1 MENFKCP
8 HCDKE
13 IDSVLIKNHFKESE
27 KKRLRNE
34 IEKEIGGENDKK
46 IEARLMRER
55 ESDKMKLEQERER
68 DKLKMDRLKKAMLNV
83 KQTADKGQKQA
94 DQGLAVD
101 QGSSQENVLGKYL
114 KEQFSGDNFYQF
126 KKGEPGADWLQDVK
140 NEKGKIVGK
149 ILYESK
155 DEPSSF
161 QSKWEPKLQ
170 NDMKDSNADLGV
182 IFSASVPRDFS
193 KKQEFQKK
201 GNIYICKNDS
211 YALKFIV
218 MVLRMNLI
226 MKDSLKVKGKEN
238 LLTAFDL
245 LEDSRT
251 RNFLSLLDM
260 GHKKAIKDA
269 SKLVTSAEKNL
280 INLKGSDEQYESFL
294 KLLEEL
300 VAIEFSF
307 KKKNKI

>member
-1 MENFKCP
+1 MEPEPDNYGGNVIVLEGDKSLVKENF
-8 HCDKE
+8 DKY
-13 IDSVLIKNHFKESE
+13 ILDLKNHG
-27 KKRLRNE
+27 NAN
-34 IEKEIGGENDKK
+34 ID
-46 IEARLMRER
+46 
-55 ESDKMKLEQERER
+55 
-68 DKLKMDRLKKAMLNV
+68 MLFCV
-83 KQTADKGQKQA
+83 PPSWVVETKG
-94 DQGLAVD
+94 
-101 QGSSQENVLGKYL
+101 
-114 KEQFSGDNFYQF
+114 
-126 KKGEPGADWLQDVK
+126 K

-170 NDMKDSNADLGV
+170 NDMKASNADLGV

-193 KKQEFQKK
+193 KKLEFQKK
-201 GNIYICKNDS
+201 GNIYICKNDY

-226 MKDSLKVKGKEN
+226 MKDSLKAKGKEN
-238 LLTAFDL
+238 LLTALDL

-269 SKLVTSAEKNL
+269 SKLVTAAEKHL
-280 INLKGSDEQYESFL
+280 TNLKGSDEQYESF
-294 KLLEEL
+294 
-300 VAIEFSF
+300 
-307 KKKNKI
+307 